1 MQLNEQFIYG
11 TEIAIKKMSSSTLG
25 SSAMNKRKAFV
36 EHRKHKRFKVKS
48 GVSTVG
54 FNTGSEYINI
64 GQIMNI
70 SKTGLSFRYIETN
83 DESTEPVELDIL
95 AALDGFYLKNVPFK
109 TVWVSPVASH
119 HPAFIFLEKKQRG
132 VQFGEMTPHQISHLD
147 YFLHNYTI
155 R

>member
-1 MQLNEQFIYG
+1 
-11 TEIAIKKMSSSTLG
+11 
-25 SSAMNKRKAFV
+25 MNKRKAFV

-48 GVSTVG
+48 GVSAVG
-54 FNTGSEYINI
+54 FNTGSEYIHI

-70 SKTGLSFRYIETN
+70 SKTGLSFRYVEID

-95 AALDGFYLKNVPFK
+95 AALDGFYLKNVPFE
-109 TVWVSPVASH
+109 TVWVSPVTGN
-119 HPAFIFLEKKQRG
+119 HPAFILLEKKQRG
-132 VQFGEMTPHQISHLD
+132 VQFKEMTPHQISHLD

>member
-1 MQLNEQFIYG
+1 LLK
-11 TEIAIKKMSSSTLG
+11 IKKDIYFNVLG
-25 SSAMNKRKAFV
+25 PFAMNKRKAFV

-48 GVSTVG
+48 GSVAVE
-54 FNTGSEYINI
+54 FNAASEYVHI

-70 SKTGLSFRYIETN
+70 SKGGLTFGYIDINSEI
-83 DESTEPVELDIL
+83 TEPFDLDIV

-109 TVWVSPVASH
+109 TVWVSPVSGH
-119 HPAFIFLEKKQRG
+119 SAFIFLKRKQRG
-132 VQFGEMTPHQISHLD
+132 VQFGEMTPHQISQLD

>member
-1 MQLNEQFIYG
+1 
-11 TEIAIKKMSSSTLG
+11 
-25 SSAMNKRKAFV
+25 MNKKKAFV

-48 GVSTVG
+48 GAVAVG
-54 FNTGSEYINI
+54 FNTGSENIHI

-83 DESTEPVELDIL
+83 GKSTEPFELDIA

-109 TVWVSPVASH
+109 TVWVSPVDG
-119 HPAFIFLEKKQRG
+119 HPVFIFLEKKQRG
-132 VQFGEMTPHQISHLD
+132 VQFGEMTPHQISQLD
-147 YFLHNYTI
+147 HFLHNYTI

>member
-1 MQLNEQFIYG
+1 MF
-11 TEIAIKKMSSSTLG
+11 SSTLG

-48 GVSTVG
+48 GGFAVG
-54 FNTGSEYINI
+54 FNTGSEYIHI
-64 GQIMNI
+64 SQIMNI
-70 SKTGLSFRYIETN
+70 SIGGLAFRYIETN
-83 DESTEPVELDIL
+83 GESTEPFELDIL

-109 TVWVSPVASH
+109 TVWVSPVAGHH
-119 HPAFIFLEKKQRG
+119 HPVFIFLEKKQRG
-132 VQFGEMTPHQISHLD
+132 VGFGEMTPHQISQLD

>member
-1 MQLNEQFIYG
+1 
-11 TEIAIKKMSSSTLG
+11 
-25 SSAMNKRKAFV
+25 MNKRKAFV
-36 EHRKHKRFKVKS
+36 EHRKYKRFKVKS
-48 GVSTVG
+48 GASTVG
-54 FNTGSEYINI
+54 FYTGSEYINI

-95 AALDGFYLKNVPFK
+95 AALDGFYLKNVLFK

-119 HPAFIFLEKKQRG
+119 HPAFILLEKKQRG